1 MRIVE
6 VRSDNWE
13 KEVLQS
19 EKPVVV
25 DFWHNMCSWCL
36 RLNPVF
42 EQLPERFGEK
52 VKFAKFNVLQS
63 IESQKLALSQ
73 GILGTPTLK
82 FYCNGRSI
90 GELVG
95 YRPLDRLVKEIE
107 EIISE
112 KDECLSQSTSL
123 KK

>member
-1 MRIVE
+1 MGIVE

-52 VKFAKFNVLQS
+52 VKFAKFNVLES

>member
-1 MRIVE
+1 MGIVE

-107 EIISE
+107 ETISE

>member
-1 MRIVE
+1 MGIVE